1 MSISSWNLE
10 ETEGKA
16 ELRDVLNERIRNEHP
31 DRSHLISIASTHE
44 YTDVF
49 GECFETGPVAEVGNA
64 LDGSEEGGQV
74 AEAEETVVGGQPA
87 TAFCICPVECV
98 GQACNDCSKKAP
110 TSAQSGRLPIS
121 QAESNFY
128 CY

>member
-1 MSISSWNLE
+1 ME
-10 ETEGKA
+10 GTDGKA
-16 ELRDVLNERIRNEHP
+16 ALREVQYKRIRNEHP
-31 DRSHLISIASTHE
+31 DRSHLLSLPSTYE
-44 YTDVF
+44 YTDVY
-49 GECFETGPVAEVGNA
+49 GEGFETVAERGKAAAEA
-64 LDGSEEGGQV
+64 LDGEESRSKEGGLV
-74 AEAEETVVGGQPA
+74 AEAEDTVVGGQPA